1 MQKVL
6 FLGGSGF
13 LGQQLLRSQPSDVQP
28 FAVARS
34 LKSAN
39 SISRISSSIEV
50 VSAQQAASM
59 KFDRIFNLVVDYGR
73 GGTPLA
79 RLIQPNLVYP
89 LGLLE
94 TIEAEVVLNVST
106 ALPQEYSNYA
116 LSKKLL
122 EQSLAYLEKRTKRR
136 FINIHLHNMYGPGA
150 EISEIVG
157 FVISKMIAEQTVE
170 VSNCSNSRDFIFVDD
185 VVRALSLISAKPDE
199 LLSGSPVEIGSG
211 EATCLRDLIF
221 LLRDLTESKSEIR
234 FGVRPGNEFEP
245 PELRANTDQLR
256 SLGWEPHYSLR
267 EGLAATINALAP
279 HRSEQP
285 VGAAS

>member
-13 LGQQLLRSQPSDVQP
+13 LGQHLLRSQPSEVQP

-39 SISRISSSIEV
+39 SINRISPSIEV
-50 VSAQQAASM
+50 LSAQQANGM
-59 KFDRIFNLVVDYGR
+59 RFDRIFNLVVDYGR

-94 TIEAEVVLNVST
+94 TIEADVVINVST

-122 EQSLAYLEKRTKRR
+122 EQSLAYLEKQSKRR
-136 FINIHLHNMYGPGA
+136 FINVHLHNMYGPGA
-150 EISEIVG
+150 EVSEIVG
-157 FVISKMIAEQTVE
+157 FVISKMLAGEAVE
-170 VSNCSNSRDFIFVDD
+170 VSDCSNSRDFIFVDD
-185 VVRALSLISAKPDE
+185 VVRALSLISAKPDQ
-199 LLSGSPVEIGSG
+199 LPAGSPLELGSG

-221 LLRDLTESKSEIR
+221 MLRELTGSESEIR
-234 FGVRPGNEFEP
+234 FGARSGNEFEP
-245 PELRANTDQLR
+245 PVLRAHMGPLR
-256 SLGWEPHYSLR
+256 ALGWKSHHSLR
-267 EGLAATINALAP
+267 DGLAATIKALAP
-279 HRSEQP
+279 ARGHPSPR
-285 VGAAS
+285 